1 MNSLPFDIFEPDK
14 KPREQSAREKEHNDQ
29 ISYHKYNSANRVA
42 CWDCT
47 HEGHAI
53 RTAVTVR
60 RQGGNAS
67 YLCARHAQTRR
78 DAEALR
84 DLASKDTARHQKNAK
99 RRRS

>member
-1 MNSLPFDIFEPDK
+1 MNDQPFDIFEPDK

-29 ISYHKYNSANRVA
+29 ISYHKYSSAKSVA

-47 HEGHAI
+47 NEPHGI
-53 RTAVTVR
+53 RMASVVR
-60 RQGGNAS
+60 RQGENTS

-84 DLASKDTARHQKNAK
+84 ELARKDDGRHKANAK